1 MLDSQS
7 AAQEF
12 IATLSEYDKQLLLNS
27 LLGLDETHTSN
38 CNVSFY
44 SCHNLRKLLKP
55 KRSECMQSLHF
66 KNDQQDELI
75 ITQLK
80 DHSFLKNSYRIEINY
95 KNHSYDYSLISS
107 LLDHLKQT
115 YFMEIESYA

>member
-1 MLDSQS
+1 MLDPQS

-27 LLGLDETHTSN
+27 LLGLNETHTCN
-38 CNVSFY
+38 CNISFY
-44 SCHNLRKLLKP
+44 SYRNLKKLLKP

-66 KNDQQDELI
+66 KNNQHDELI

-80 DHSFLKNSYRIEINY
+80 DHSFLKNSYRIEITYN
-95 KNHSYDYSLISS
+95 NHSYDYSLISS
-107 LLDHLKQT
+107 LLNDLKQT
-115 YFMEIESYA
+115 YFMEMESYA

>member
-1 MLDSQS
+1 MLDPQS

-12 IATLSEYDKQLLLNS
+12 IATLSEHDQQLLLNS
-27 LLGLDETHTSN
+27 LLGLNESHTIN

-44 SCHNLRKLLKP
+44 SCRNLKKILNP

-66 KNDQQDELI
+66 KNNHHDELI

-80 DHSFLKNSYRIEINY
+80 DHSFLKNSYRIEILYN
-95 KNHSYDYSLISS
+95 NHSYDYSLISS
-107 LLDHLKQT
+107 LLDSLKQN
-115 YFMEIESYA
+115 YFIEMESYA